1 MTEPGVSKFA
11 SLAASAQMREVLRQ
25 IDEGV
30 VRIRF
35 SEGLRRSWES
45 ARAEAGVQ
53 LAHYEAALVGA
64 RTDLAQVRLATMG
77 REQLD
82 DPAMLAALD
91 IWKAHRLAQQDW
103 PPLNSRHPVKNVGRP
118 LPQVLAAT
126 HKALTARLSSAGVI
140 DEADVAIPKDPR
152 ALAAVRAVLEA
163 KLPAPM
169 RAGLLI
175 WLFANRPLFATH
187 SEQLGR
193 VLARHHLV
201 VSGFEPSGTLL
212 ISRQLVGDAQASLA
226 LKNGDPQPWL
236 YIFCEAMAGAVDP
249 TLDMIRGVQAGRL
262 SQ

>member
-1 MTEPGVSKFA
+1 MSKFA
-11 SLAASAQMREVLRQ
+11 SLAASAQMRDLLRE

-30 VRIRF
+30 ARIRF
-35 SEGLRRSWES
+35 SEGLRRGWEA

-64 RTDLAQVRLATMG
+64 RTDLAQLRLATMG
-77 REQLD
+77 RVSAE
-82 DPAMLAALD
+82 DPAVLAALD
-91 IWKAHRLAQQDW
+91 IWKAHRLAQRDW
-103 PPLNSRHPVKNVGRP
+103 APLNSRRPVKTVGHP
-118 LPQVLAAT
+118 LPQVLTAA
-126 HKALTARLSSAGVI
+126 HKALTARLCSAGVI
-140 DEADVAIPKDPR
+140 AEDDVATLKDPR
-152 ALAAVRAVLEA
+152 ALTAVRAVLEA

-212 ISRQLVGDAQASLA
+212 ISRQLAGDAQASLA
-226 LKNGDPQPWL
+226 LNNEDPEPWL
-236 YIFCEAMAGAVDP
+236 YAYCETMAAAIDP
-249 TLDMIRGVQAGRL
+249 TLDMIRGVQAGKL
-262 SQ
+262 PQ